1 MLTYEGRDSWMA
13 ESLLQK
19 RMWIDLGDYSALHAC
34 VKNDAVEVCKLLLD
48 HGMDFEKYQQWAEHR
63 SGGGHEETLQ
73 ALADYWSEIKAE
85 MEQTEDEPEQGMGGP
100 TFG

>member
-1 MLTYEGRDSWMA
+1 MLTYEGHESWMA

-19 RMWIDLGDYSALHAC
+19 RMWVDLNDYDAFHAC

-48 HGMDFEKYQQWAEHR
+48 HGMDFDQYWQWAEHR
-63 SGGGHEETLQ
+63 SGGREETLL
-73 ALADYWSEIKAE
+73 ALSDYWSEIKAE
-85 MEQTEDEPEQGMGGP
+85 MEPAEQAPAQEMGGQ